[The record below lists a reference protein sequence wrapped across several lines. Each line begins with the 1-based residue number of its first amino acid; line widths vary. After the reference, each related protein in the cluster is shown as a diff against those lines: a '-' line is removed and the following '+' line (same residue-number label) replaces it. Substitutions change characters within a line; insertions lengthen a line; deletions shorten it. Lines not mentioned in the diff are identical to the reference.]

1 MKNLIV
7 AVSGDIGSLSEPKT
21 ITKIPAWRSMFLK
34 EFPDEE
40 YHPPVHHQDHSDA
53 TRISKDGYD
62 AGKLDR
68 TALIML
74 PAPSSSH

>member
-1 MKNLIV
+1 
-7 AVSGDIGSLSEPKT
+7 
-21 ITKIPAWRSMFLK
+21 MFLK